1 MKSRPVA
8 FRSDVDIE
16 QLDQDASLEDVITLV
31 NKFSMLYSFR
41 NKLLSFNANFDG
53 YIAENVTIAAGAT
66 AFIQHY
72 LGNRPK
78 YRIIFRQTG
87 NGVITD
93 VNESWNDK
101 IIALKNNG
109 AEDVILTV
117 FIARE

>member
-1 MKSRPVA
+1 MKSIPA
-8 FRSDVDIE
+8 SFKSDIDLE
-16 QLDQDASLEDVITLV
+16 QLDKEASLEEVITLV

-41 NKLLSFNANFDG
+41 NKLLSFNSNFDG
-53 YIAENVTIAAGAT
+53 YIAENVTIAAGDT
-66 AFIQHY
+66 VFIQHY

-93 VNESWNDK
+93 VNESWNEK
-101 IIALKNNG
+101 TIALKNNG